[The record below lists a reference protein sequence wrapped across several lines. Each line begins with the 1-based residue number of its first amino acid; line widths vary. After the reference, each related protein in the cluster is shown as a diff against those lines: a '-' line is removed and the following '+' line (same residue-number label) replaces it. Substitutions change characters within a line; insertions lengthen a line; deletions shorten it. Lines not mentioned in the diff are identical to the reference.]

1 MLLGTVSNDR
11 VKILASPGG
20 TSLLFMKIWKYLN
33 LFLAFTFLVYSLTHS
48 CKVLSSYQVSGA
60 PCKVYIANFAD

>member
-11 VKILASPGG
+11 VKILASPRDFSFYENMEVSEFVPSIYVFG
-20 TSLLFMKIWKYLN
+20 LL
-33 LFLAFTFLVYSLTHS
+33 SLTHS

-60 PCKVYIANFAD
+60 PCKVYIANFVD